1 MKKVGKCRDEGDRRE
16 KRDVGEREKNC
27 MIKKKLGEVGI
38 EKSRKRVEQLVK
50 RTKEN
55 RRGRLDYGSIRS
67 ERNQKGR

>member
-1 MKKVGKCRDEGDRRE
+1 
-16 KRDVGEREKNC
+16 